1 MIIDC
6 DTCEVRGAACTDC
19 VIGVLLGAPGSGSGA
34 GGSGAGGSGAGGSG
48 AGGSGAGGSGAG
60 GVGSGE
66 AGSEPAD
73 EPPPGAPIVQLD
85 APERR
90 ALEVL
95 ADQRLVPRLRLVA
108 PPARRTT
115 GPANAAPCISD
126 VG

>member
-19 VIGVLLGAPGSGSGA
+19 VIGVLLGAPGSGSGDA
-34 GGSGAGGSGAGGSG
+34 GSSGAA
-48 AGGSGAGGSGAG
+48 
-60 GVGSGE
+60 
-66 AGSEPAD
+66 EPATD
-73 EPPPGAPIVQLD
+73 GPPPGAPIVQLD

-95 ADQRLVPRLRLVA
+95 ADQGLVPRLRLVA
-108 PPARRTT
+108 RPARRTT
-115 GPANAAPCISD
+115 GPADAPPHVRD